1 MRCKPTG
8 LLPEHPSGHCSVCWC
23 LVSPFEFRLSN
34 QLNFFDRQKNFSP
47 CILHIGSRCSAGDVS
62 PEKVQTVASRVR
74 RTDANK
80 AAIALQGVVGTPV
93 ASAVVEQLA
102 AAWQSTKVGSDELA
116 SMLLAASH
124 VYTRTVSE
132 QSTELVW
139 TGPTTPFVSARRTEQ
154 ALLQVINSAEQS
166 LFITSFVAYD
176 VSTIVKALNAAHD
189 RGVAISMLLELSQEH
204 GGSITFDAIG
214 KMRTLVPAAKLYAWR
229 DKADPFSDGRV
240 HAKVAVADGRMCFIT
255 SANLTGHAMEK
266 NMEAGVLISG
276 GQIPKLLVDHLLA
289 LVGTMTVSP
298 V

>member
-1 MRCKPTG
+1 MEK
-8 LLPEHPSGHCSVCWC
+8 LLEAVAAVVC
-23 LVSPFEFRLSN
+23 L
-34 QLNFFDRQKNFSP
+34 
-47 CILHIGSRCSAGDVS
+47 VS
-62 PEKVQTVASRVR
+62 PEKVKAIASRIR
-74 RTDANK
+74 RTDASK
-80 AAIALQGVVGTPV
+80 AAGALSGVVSTPV
-93 ASAVVEQLA
+93 AAEIVNQLIDAWRSTYVSAE
-102 AAWQSTKVGSDELA
+102 ELA

-124 VYTRTVSE
+124 VFTKAANQ

-154 ALLQVINSAEQS
+154 ALLQVINAAEQT

-176 VSTIVKALNAAHD
+176 VSTIVKALNAASD
-189 RGVAISMLLELSQEH
+189 RGVIISMLLELSQNH

-214 KMRTLVPAAKLYAWR
+214 KMRTLVPAARLFAWR

-276 GQIPKLLVDHLLA
+276 GHIPRLLDDHLRSLVDTKL
-289 LVGTMTVSP
+289 VSP